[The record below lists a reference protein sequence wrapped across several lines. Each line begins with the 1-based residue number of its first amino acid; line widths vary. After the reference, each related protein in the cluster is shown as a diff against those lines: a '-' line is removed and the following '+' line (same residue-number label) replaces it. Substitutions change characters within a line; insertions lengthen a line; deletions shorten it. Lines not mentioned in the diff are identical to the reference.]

1 MKKRQRIFSAFCGVA
16 TSALQLYLI
25 PRFVMRGVED
35 VVWGLLMVLLPA
47 AAAVVLLHIIGKCP
61 PRAVF
66 WSLLVEWGIAFVFHR
81 PIGDFLGYRIRSIAW
96 DLFDLIAYL
105 MFAFGWAAAATLAQF
120 VVLFVLTKCRQR
132 QR

>member
-1 MKKRQRIFSAFCGVA
+1 MRKRIFSVFCGVA
-16 TSALQLYLI
+16 TSALQLYFI

-61 PRAVF
+61 PRSVF
-66 WSLLVEWGIAFVFHR
+66 WSLLVEWGIA
-81 PIGDFLGYRIRSIAW
+81 
-96 DLFDLIAYL
+96 